1 MRTRITPN
9 TETFFAVDSIT
20 SLLKIRIGLNLNF
33 ILLVDFSLM
42 LAVSRKQAVFWMLAV
57 SRKQA
62 VFWNSLAISRKQAVF
77 WMLAVPRKQAVF

>member
-42 LAVSRKQAVFWMLAV
+42 LAVSRKQAVFW
-57 SRKQA
+57 
-62 VFWNSLAISRKQAVF
+62 NSLAVSRKQAVF

>member
-62 VFWNSLAISRKQAVF
+62 VFWNSLAVSRKQAVF
-77 WMLAVPRKQAVF
+77 WMLAVLRKQAVF

>member
-62 VFWNSLAISRKQAVF
+62 VFWNSLAVSRKQAVF

>member
-62 VFWNSLAISRKQAVF
+62 VFWNSLAVSRKQAVF
-77 WMLAVPRKQAVF
+77 WMLAVPHKQAVF